1 MYFSSKHRSHK
12 LARLKV
18 DDEVGHVKSQIW
30 WPDPNQGPKW
40 TRWRLPGSSSMAQYS
55 LWSHQER
62 KEPFHTT
69 QLESGRKKKLGL
81 RFQTSLYFKLKLL
94 SRTMSLLS
102 YTSDRPKIRFGQT
115 FWQCLVS
122 SVSDKEW
129 ENFASSVVPIFA
141 IFWIKMYWFFHEI
154 PIWIFSIRK
163 WEYVH
168 FFQVRFNYPTRPNKG
183 Q

>member
-1 MYFSSKHRSHK
+1 MWNLKSGDLTRIRGQNGPGDDY
-12 LARLKV
+12 LAAAAWHSTVYEATKR
-18 DDEVGHVKSQIW
+18 EKS
-30 WPDPNQGPKW
+30 P
-40 TRWRLPGSSSMAQYS
+40 S
-55 LWSHQER
+55 
-62 KEPFHTT
+62 T
-69 QLESGRKKKLGL
+69 QLNLSLVEKKLGL